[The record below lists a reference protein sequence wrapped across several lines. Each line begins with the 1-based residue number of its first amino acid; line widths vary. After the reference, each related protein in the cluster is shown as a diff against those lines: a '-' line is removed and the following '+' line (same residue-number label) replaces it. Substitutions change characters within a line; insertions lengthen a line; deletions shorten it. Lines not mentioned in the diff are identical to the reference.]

1 MAQIE
6 HNVNLSHGTKDF
18 VLRYCNVALYQD
30 NNKLYEIADLLRAL
44 TDNVIGVNK
53 RDLVV
58 LNNLHNANVKYINL

>member
-1 MAQIE
+1 MTQIE

-18 VLRYCNVALYQD
+18 VLRYCNVALYKD